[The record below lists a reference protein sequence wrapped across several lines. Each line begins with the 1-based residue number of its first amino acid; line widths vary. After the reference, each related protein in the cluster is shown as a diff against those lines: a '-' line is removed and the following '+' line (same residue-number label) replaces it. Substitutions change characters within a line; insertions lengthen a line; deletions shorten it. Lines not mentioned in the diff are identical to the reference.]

1 MSTESSSI
9 RLVASF
15 LAGDDGL
22 NSQLESVTERCL
34 IVEECAKEA
43 AVATYVQEHK
53 VKFDLGSQPATDSL
67 ARDMR
72 SHFENAAE
80 AQSLLTKLKRDIAL
94 KQVTSILMHD
104 ARNKM
109 AQAFAVM
116 GRVNF
121 EILLPLADATK
132 ADLDGLIDKIRTI
145 RIMIDTKSNCERI
158 SEEEKCMFQRQL
170 TDIDE
175 TLHEAYATIAAERA
189 AEAEAQT
196 HLADARARIAAQEEV
211 IAAKDKEMAAMQDK
225 VANPVRAILS
235 NITKTVMNSIPS
247 QTRLL

>member
-1 MSTESSSI
+1 
-9 RLVASF
+9 
-15 LAGDDGL
+15 
-22 NSQLESVTERCL
+22 
-34 IVEECAKEA
+34 
-43 AVATYVQEHK
+43 
-53 VKFDLGSQPATDSL
+53 
-67 ARDMR
+67 
-72 SHFENAAE
+72 
-80 AQSLLTKLKRDIAL
+80 
-94 KQVTSILMHD
+94 
-104 ARNKM
+104 
-109 AQAFAVM
+109 
-116 GRVNF
+116 
-121 EILLPLADATK
+121 
-132 ADLDGLIDKIRTI
+132 
-145 RIMIDTKSNCERI
+145 
-158 SEEEKCMFQRQL
+158 MFQRQL